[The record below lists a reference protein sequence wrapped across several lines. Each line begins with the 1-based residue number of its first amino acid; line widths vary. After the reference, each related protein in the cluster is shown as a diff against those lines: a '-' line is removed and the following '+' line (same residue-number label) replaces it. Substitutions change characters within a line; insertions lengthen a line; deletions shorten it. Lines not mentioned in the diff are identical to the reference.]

1 MNTFQS
7 LNAFI
12 YYPPFLNTYNLDP
25 SLLGFFS
32 KYKTSKFQISLVI
45 LLSKNREDGSDWNN
59 VFLIT

>member
-45 LLSKNREDGSDWNN
+45 LLSKNREDGSD
-59 VFLIT
+59 